1 MRRAAQDGLGAQAKK
16 CLAFYV
22 RNLAD
27 VGPTTAEDV
36 RDMGFKHECACGETW
51 DTLQGLRQHQRSCD
65 RAHDAFVPS
74 QEGDGVHDVEQLL
87 EVAGPPDNRYWR
99 PKWAGLDDN
108 GKDLY
113 PDLGKGDGNVSE
125 FGWQPERNLI
135 GSEHV

>member
-1 MRRAAQDGLGAQAKK
+1 M
-16 CLAFYV
+16 
-22 RNLAD
+22 
-27 VGPTTAEDV
+27 
-36 RDMGFKHECACGETW
+36 
-51 DTLQGLRQHQRSCD
+51 
-65 RAHDAFVPS
+65 
-74 QEGDGVHDVEQLL
+74 EQLL

-135 GSEHV
+135 GSEHVRGLMTNFGGITVISTGTAPVIRWGRSVATTATKFAKASLLSICT